1 MTSLHHVWSRSL
13 RCPLVALLLLS
24 GALRA
29 LGQQTYTLSGYVLD
43 AESKETLIGAAVY
56 APELKQGVYT
66 NAHGFF
72 SLTLNQPISQLSVS
86 YVGYTPRVFSNI
98 KPTSQSMSIEL
109 RSSETLD
116 ELVVTAESRQL
127 RAPVAGALEIPVHII
142 KATPALL
149 GESDLMKA
157 LQMTPGVQSGTDGSA
172 GIHVRGG
179 GPDENLIILDGVPVY
194 NVDHLF
200 GFFSVFTPE
209 AVKKVDLYKGSFPAR
224 YGGRLSSVVDVR
236 TNDGNLQSYHGTLS
250 IGLLSAK
257 AHLEGPIIK
266 DRTSINVSARR
277 SYLDLMIQPFLDE
290 ETKGGFYF
298 YDFNAKI
305 QHRLSNRDRLY
316 LSAYKG
322 LDRFHSNFKES
333 SSSSSYN
340 SKGSFDWGNTLLNL
354 RWNHIFSDKL
364 YADWTASYT
373 RYHFD
378 IATHYKEYERG
389 RLVSDTHAS
398 YHSGIRDLASHLNLH
413 YIISPQWEMRFGAE
427 YIHHRFEPEA
437 YGYNATGEDRPSDEA
452 IAALKRG
459 NRTIPAHDAAVY
471 IESKRHLGKRWLVNI
486 GLRGALFAVDGKSYL
501 SVQPRMD
508 VDYKVCDQLSV
519 QLAFAHMSQNV
530 HLLTSAMT
538 LPTDLWVP
546 TTGHI
551 KPMTSD
557 QLSLGAKLNLGKGW
571 SLTGDLYYKQMA
583 NILEYK
589 DGASFIGNSLSWESK
604 VEMGKGRAY
613 GLELMLMKQM
623 GRTTGWLGYALSRSE
638 RRFPDGTIN
647 GGRWFPYKYDRRHS
661 LNLVISHQ
669 VSRRIDLSASWEMYT
684 GGTMT
689 VGVERQHIAVPDG
702 DSEGSLGYYGSSI
715 ATYIPERNNY
725 RLPITHRLNASI
737 NFNRFHKN
745 GARSIWNI
753 SVFNLYNAKNPSF
766 ILPGAA
772 WDSNGESHRLTKFT
786 LLPLIPSVSY
796 TYKF

>member
-1 MTSLHHVWSRSL
+1 MSPQHRVWDQGL
-13 RCPLVALLLLS
+13 RRYLLVLLLFSSILH
-24 GALRA
+24 A

-43 AESKETLIGAAVY
+43 ADSKETLIGAAVY
-56 APELKQGVYT
+56 SPELKQGVYT

-72 SLTLNQPISQLSVS
+72 SLTLNQPITHLSVS

-98 KPTSQSMSIEL
+98 KPTSQSMTIEL
-109 RSSETLD
+109 TSAGALD
-116 ELVVTAESRQL
+116 ELVVTAEPRQL
-127 RAPVAGALEIPVHII
+127 RAPLAGALEIPVHII

-149 GESDLMKA
+149 GENDLMKA
-157 LQMTPGVQSGTDGSA
+157 LQMTPGVESGTDGSA

-209 AVKKVDLYKGSFPAR
+209 VVKKVDLYKGSFPAR

-236 TNDGNLQSYHGTLS
+236 TNDGNLQSHHGTLS

-257 AHLEGPIIK
+257 AQFEGPIIK

-277 SYLDLMIQPFLDE
+277 SYFDLLMQPFLKEDE
-290 ETKGGFYF
+290 KGGFYF

-305 QHRLSNRDRLY
+305 QHRLGSRDRLY
-316 LSAYKG
+316 LSVYRG
-322 LDRFHSNFKES
+322 LDRFHAKYQDTYGEYTDS
-333 SSSSSYN
+333 
-340 SKGSFDWGNTLLNL
+340 SKGHFDWGNTLVNL
-354 RWNHIFSDKL
+354 RWNHVFSNKL

-378 IATHYKEYERG
+378 VASHSKEYQKG
-389 RLVSDTHAS
+389 KLLSDIHAN
-398 YHSGIRDLASHLNLH
+398 YRSGIRDIASHLNLH
-413 YIISPQWEMRFGAE
+413 YIISPIWETRFGAE
-427 YIHHRFEPEA
+427 YIHHHFEPEA
-437 YGYNATGEDRPSDEA
+437 YGYEADGEDRPSDEA
-452 IAALKRG
+452 IEALKKN
-459 NRTIPAHDAAVY
+459 NRAINAHDIAVY
-471 IESKRHLGKRWLVNI
+471 AESKTHLGQRWLINL

-508 VDYKVCDQLSV
+508 IDYKLSDNLSI
-519 QLAFAHMSQNV
+519 QLAYAHMSQNV

-557 QLSLGAKLNLGKGW
+557 QISLGAKFNLGKGW
-571 SLTGDLYYKQMA
+571 TLSGDLYYKQMD
-583 NILEYK
+583 NVLEYK
-589 DGASFIGNSLSWESK
+589 DGASFIGNSTSWESK
-604 VEMGKGRAY
+604 VEMGEGRAY
-613 GLELMLMKQM
+613 GLELMLMKQI
-623 GRTTGWLGYALSRSE
+623 GRTTGWIGYALSKSE
-638 RRFPDGTIN
+638 RHFSNGAIN
-647 GGRWFPYKYDRRHS
+647 NGRWFPYKYDRRHS
-661 LNLVISHQ
+661 INLVVSHQ
-669 VSRRIDLSASWEMYT
+669 LSRRIDISASWQMHT

-689 VGVERQHIAVPDG
+689 VGVEHQHVVVPDG
-702 DSEGSLGYYGSSI
+702 DSERSYRLGRLSTS
-715 ATYIPERNNY
+715 TYIPGRNNY

-753 SVFNLYNAKNPSF
+753 SVFNLYNAMNPSF
-766 ILPGAA
+766 ILPRISWGAS
-772 WDSNGESHRLTKFT
+772 DNQIKLKKFT
-786 LLPLIPSVSY
+786 LLPIIPSVSY

>member
-1 MTSLHHVWSRSL
+1 MTTPSQLGRL
-13 RCPLVALLLLS
+13 RHRCLLALFVFLS
-24 GALRA
+24 GTLHA
-29 LGQQTYTLSGYVLD
+29 LGQQAYTLSGYVLD
-43 AESKETLIGAAVY
+43 ADSKETLIGAAVY

-72 SLTLNQPISQLSVS
+72 SLTLNQPITRLSVS
-86 YVGYTPRVFSNI
+86 YVGYTPRAFESI
-98 KPTSQSMSIEL
+98 KPISQSMTIEL
-109 RSSETLD
+109 SSSETLD
-116 ELVVTAESRQL
+116 EVVVTAESQRL
-127 RAPVAGALEIPVHII
+127 RAPLSGALEIPVHII

-149 GESDLMKA
+149 GENDLMKS

-209 AVKKVDLYKGSFPAR
+209 AVKRVDLYKGSFPAR

-236 TNDGNLQSYHGTLS
+236 TNDGNLQRYHGTLG

-266 DRTSINVSARR
+266 DRTSINISARR
-277 SYLDLMIQPFLDE
+277 SYLDLLIQPFLPQDS
-290 ETKGGFYF
+290 KGGFYF

-316 LSAYKG
+316 LSVYKG
-322 LDRFHSNFKES
+322 LDRFHANFTE
-333 SSSSSYN
+333 SYN
-340 SKGSFDWGNTLLNL
+340 SSDNQTKGHFDWGNTIANL

-373 RYHFD
+373 RYHFNV
-378 IATHYKEYERG
+378 ASHYKEFNKG
-389 RLVSDTHAS
+389 KLISDVHAD
-398 YHSGIRDLASHLNLH
+398 YRSGIRDIASHLNLH
-413 YIISPQWEMRFGAE
+413 YIISPSWELRLGAE
-427 YIHHRFEPEA
+427 YIRHRFEPEA
-437 YGYNATGEDRPSDEA
+437 YGYDAIGEERPSDEA
-452 IAALKRG
+452 IEALKKN
-459 NRTIPAHDAAVY
+459 NRVIPAHDGAVY
-471 IESKRHLGKRWLVNI
+471 IESKAHLGRRWLVNL

-501 SVQPRMD
+501 SLQPRLD
-508 VDYKVCDQLSV
+508 IDYKVSDQLAL
-519 QLAFAHMSQNV
+519 QLAYAHMNQNV
-530 HLLTSAMT
+530 HLLTSTLT

-557 QLSLGAKLNLGKGW
+557 QVSLGAKLSLGKGW
-571 SLTGDLYYKQMA
+571 SLSSDLYYKQMG
-583 NILEYK
+583 NILEYQ
-589 DGASFIGNSLSWESK
+589 DGASFIGNSTSWEHK

-613 GLELMLMKQM
+613 GLELMLMKQA
-623 GRTTGWLGYALSRSE
+623 GRTTGWIGYALSKSE
-638 RRFPDGTIN
+638 RCFPNGSIN
-647 GGRWFPYKYDRRHS
+647 GGNWFPYKYDRRHS
-661 LNLVISHQ
+661 LNIVLTHQ
-669 VSRRIDLSASWEMYT
+669 LSRRIDLSASWEMHT

-689 VGVERQHIAVPDG
+689 VGVEHQHILPPDG
-702 DSEGSLGYYGSSI
+702 DSEGSYSSQGSSI

-737 NFNRFHKN
+737 NFNRYHKN

-753 SVFNLYNAKNPSF
+753 SVFNLYNAMNPSF
-766 ILPGAA
+766 ILPRGSFSSS
-772 WDSNGESHRLTKFT
+772 DNPLRMSKFT

>member
-1 MTSLHHVWSRSL
+1 MNYLFLFGRQRL
-13 RCPLVALLLLS
+13 RCVLALLVFLS
-24 GALRA
+24 GTLHA

-43 AESKETLIGAAVY
+43 TDSKETLIGAAVY

-72 SLTLNQPISQLSVS
+72 SLTLNRPITRLSVS
-86 YVGYTPRVFSNI
+86 YVGYTPRAFESL
-98 KPTSQSMSIEL
+98 KPTSQSMTIEL
-109 RSSETLD
+109 SSSETLD
-116 ELVVTAESRQL
+116 EVVVTAESKQL
-127 RAPVAGALEIPVHII
+127 RAPLAGALEIPVHII

-149 GESDLMKA
+149 GENDLMKS

-236 TNDGNLQSYHGTLS
+236 TNDGNLQRYHGTLS
-250 IGLLSAK
+250 LGLLSAK

-266 DRTSINVSARR
+266 DRTSINISARR
-277 SYLDLMIQPFLDE
+277 SYLDLLIQPFLPQDS
-290 ETKGGFYF
+290 KGGFYF

-316 LSAYKG
+316 LSVYKG
-322 LDRFHSNFKES
+322 LDRFHANFTDSHNS
-333 SSSSSYN
+333 SQ
-340 SKGSFDWGNTLLNL
+340 SKMKGRFDWGNTLVNL

-373 RYHFD
+373 RYHFNVES
-378 IATHYKEYERG
+378 HYKEFNEG
-389 RLVSDTHAS
+389 ELTSDAHAD
-398 YHSGIRDLASHLNLH
+398 YRSGIRDLASHLNLH
-413 YIISPQWEMRFGAE
+413 YIISPSWEMRFGAE
-427 YIHHRFEPEA
+427 YIRHRFEPEA
-437 YGYNATGEDRPSDEA
+437 YGYDAIGENRPSDEA
-452 IAALKRG
+452 IEALKKG
-459 NRTIPAHDAAVY
+459 NRVIPAHDGAMYV
-471 IESKRHLGKRWLVNI
+471 ESKTLLGKHWLVNL
-486 GLRGALFAVDGKSYL
+486 GLRGALFAVDGKSYFSL
-501 SVQPRMD
+501 QPRMD
-508 VDYKVCDQLSV
+508 IDYKISDQLAL
-519 QLAFAHMSQNV
+519 QLAYAHMNQNV
-530 HLLTSAMT
+530 HLLTSTLT

-557 QLSLGAKLNLGKGW
+557 QVSLGAKLSLGKGW
-571 SLTGDLYYKQMA
+571 SLSGDLYYKQMS
-583 NILEYK
+583 NILEYQ
-589 DGASFIGNSLSWESK
+589 DGASFIGNSTSWESK
-604 VEMGKGRAY
+604 VEMGRGRAY

-623 GRTTGWLGYALSRSE
+623 GRTTGWIGYALSKSE
-638 RRFPDGTIN
+638 RRFSNGSIN

-661 LNLVISHQ
+661 INIVLSHQ
-669 VSRRIDLSASWEMYT
+669 LSRRIDLSASWEMHT

-689 VGVERQHIAVPDG
+689 VGVEHQHILSPDG
-702 DSEGSLGYYGSSI
+702 DSERSYRTEGSSI
-715 ATYIPERNNY
+715 STYIPERNNY

-737 NFNRFHKN
+737 NFNRYHKS

-753 SVFNLYNAKNPSF
+753 SIFNLYNAMNPSF
-766 ILPGAA
+766 ILSRGSFSSSDNPL
-772 WDSNGESHRLTKFT
+772 RMTKFT
-786 LLPLIPSVSY
+786 LLPFIPSVSY